1 MRLIMYMLAI
11 CFVSDVSLDIARYIL
26 DNNINDDEPWTN
38 YDNVFTTFVFS
49 LSTVLTFLLFFI
61 VCMLGMIDIAKV
73 E

>member
-1 MRLIMYMLAI
+1 MYMLAI
-11 CFVSDVSLDIARYIL
+11 CFVSDVSLDISRLIL
-26 DNNINDDEPWTN
+26 DNDITNDEPWTN

-49 LSTVLTFLLFFI
+49 LSTVLIFLLYFI